1 MNNAPTFRNTNADNN
16 TNATAGTSPFLPP
29 TFAPPAPA
37 ATMPPSQW
45 SAPRFADAPTVPVT
59 PGPGHGPAVARRGR
73 RVASVIAA
81 AAIIGISVVA
91 LGIQQGNSRVATAAT
106 VAESETTVEAVPGA
120 EELPDQ
126 TTPAA
131 PPAAAPA
138 DAPTESAPDS
148 TDAPAVVLPTTTT
161 PTTTAPQPTAH
172 SLGGVVAGSCL
183 LDDTPVPCARGT
195 ELVTYVASNDQECSS
210 GETTLTVTESASV
223 PQVVIVCLVPW
234 SLDDRSLAQAFTLD
248 ATCGQQAVEDTLTF
262 EIDGLVCTDSAG
274 VDYFLVKVAEGQMV
288 PYLSEV
294 LGATFIGDFTI
305 EDGQICGGHYQ
316 SDGWDV
322 WVYGY
327 GPFVEFRPA
336 GDTGSVSFARSL
348 CAA

>member
-1 MNNAPTFRNTNADNN
+1 MNNAPTFRNTNSNANTDN
-16 TNATAGTSPFLPP
+16 TTGTSPFLPP
-29 TFAPPAPA
+29 TFAPPAPTA
-37 ATMPPSQW
+37 AIPSPPW
-45 SAPRFADAPTVPVT
+45 SAPRFAEAPTMIAT
-59 PGPGHGPAVARRGR
+59 PGPGHGPEIARRGR
-73 RVASVIAA
+73 RIASLVAA

-106 VAESETTVEAVPGA
+106 AAESEATVEAVPDA
-120 EELPDQ
+120 EELPEQ

-138 DAPTESAPDS
+138 ESAPDS
-148 TDAPAVVLPTTTT
+148 TEAPAVVLPINTA

-172 SLGGVVAGSCL
+172 SLSGVVAGSCL
-183 LDDTPVPCARGT
+183 LDGTPVPCARGT
-195 ELVTYVASNDQECSS
+195 ELVTYVASNDQECST

-274 VDYFLVKVAEGQMV
+274 VDYILVKVAEGQMV

-294 LGATFIGDFTI
+294 LGATFIGDFTV
-305 EDGQICGGHYQ
+305 EDGQVCGGQYQ
-316 SDGWDV
+316 IDGWDV

-336 GDTGSVSFARSL
+336 GDTGSVRFARSL